1 MRLTLVICLA
11 AATAA
16 YADPADALARAQKLV
31 LHARASAARGNAS
44 QTIAK
49 VEEAVEI
56 LERELRTTHPVDS
69 EEFRKLAETYKRTNH
84 RLLEGYRNQGRDAD
98 ARRRVD
104 AILET
109 LEGLI
114 SQAHSYGTDLFVA
127 LGSFYHGTMGRLAQA
142 AAREGDQGRLDQSV
156 DRFLDTLEG
165 LLEHEHPGNEQW
177 YQGIAKTYVQTV
189 QKVAKHYAD
198 AGRKDRVLAL
208 VIRARG
214 TLADVLGEDHQA
226 IRNLDAKR
234 AELEGR

>member
-16 YADPADALARAQKLV
+16 HADPADALARAQKLI

-44 QTIAK
+44 QTITK

-69 EEFRKLAETYKRTNH
+69 EEFRQMAAAYKRTNH
-84 RLLEGYRNQGRDAD
+84 RLLEAYRKQGRDAD

-114 SQAHSYGTDLFVA
+114 SQAHSYGTDLFVE
-127 LGSFYHGTMGRLAQA
+127 LGGFYHDTMGHLARA
-142 AAREGDQGRLDQSV
+142 AARDDDRSRLDGTV

-165 LLEHEHPGNEQW
+165 LLEHKHPGNEQW
-177 YQGIAKTYVQTV
+177 YQGVAKTYVHTV

-198 AGRKDRVLAL
+198 AGRKKRVLAL
-208 VIRARG
+208 VIRARE
-214 TLADVLGEDHQA
+214 TLADVLGEDHEA